1 MTKAIILAAG
11 FGSRLMPLTANV
23 PKTMV
28 EYKGKKLIEYEIQ
41 ALQSAGIKEIAIVGG
56 YKFEVL
62 KDFVKNRFGINR
74 FFENKNYANTN
85 MLHSLFCA
93 REFLCECINQKQDII
108 ISYADIVYFT
118 ECVKSL
124 IHTNGE
130 FAICVD
136 KQWQKLWEARFDD
149 ILGDAE
155 TLKMQKD
162 SNGEF
167 YITELGKKPKTLND
181 IEAQYMGLFKF
192 SHDFLDKVIALYDSL
207 DKNAIFDS
215 QPYNNIYMTS
225 FLQEL
230 INKYHNAKA
239 VIVNG
244 NWCEIDFKS
253 DLEIDIDLLN
263 GDS

>member
-28 EYKGKKLIEYEIQ
+28 EYKGKKLIEYEIE
-41 ALQSAGIKEIAIVGG
+41 ALQSAGVKEIAVVGG

-74 FFENKNYANTN
+74 FFENANYAHTN

-93 REFLCECINQKQDII
+93 REFLCECEAQKCDII

-118 ECVKSL
+118 PCVELLLDSDA
-124 IHTNGE
+124 E

-155 TLKMQKD
+155 TLKMRE
-162 SNGEF
+162 SNGEH
-167 YITELGKKPKTLND
+167 YITELGKKPKDLSD

-192 SHDFLDKVIALYDSL
+192 SHSFLGKVIALYDSL
-207 DKNAIFDS
+207 DKNAIFDL

-225 FLQEL
+225 FLQGL
-230 INKYHNAKA
+230 IDKYHNAKA
-239 VIVNG
+239 VIVSG

-263 GDS
+263 GVRR